1 MNFQLFTDGTATVM
15 VIVKIFI
22 IITLISYAVFAF
34 ALYQQMIIKH
44 RTVKTPRGPLL
55 VTIALT
61 HLFVS
66 LVLLLISF
74 ILL

>member
-15 VIVKIFI
+15 MIVKIFI

-34 ALYQQMIIKH
+34 ILYQQMIVKH
-44 RTVKTPRGPLL
+44 RTVETPRGPFLITVAL
-55 VTIALT
+55 V

-66 LVLLLISF
+66 LVLLLVSF